1 MAKAA
6 GCNRAASTPSGPSQI
21 ARDAAS
27 SETIE
32 NTASASSAASLGE
45 SAWMAPRARSS
56 EALLAVRLKTR
67 TSWPAARS
75 LAAMREPMFPSP
87 LKAILATASPA
98 SGWAQACP
106 RGRASA
112 PRFNCL
118 AQNVAASV
126 AHRAAGAPSAVVD
139 RQNAG
144 VIAHA
149 VDHVLTG
156 VLGTRSRELENQM
169 GVVDLLSQD
178 QSIRGMIAEERAQ
191 ESGIAGVW
199 NVGG

>member
-1 MAKAA
+1 
-6 GCNRAASTPSGPSQI
+6 
-21 ARDAAS
+21 
-27 SETIE
+27 
-32 NTASASSAASLGE
+32 
-45 SAWMAPRARSS
+45 
-56 EALLAVRLKTR
+56 
-67 TSWPAARS
+67 
-75 LAAMREPMFPSP
+75 MREPMFPSP

-199 NVGG
+199 NVRCELHVEAHRARRRLIALGVSGSEQRYRGDPGESTVADGVA